1 MNQNIK
7 INKLN
12 KLKKPLSHQSIDWV
26 KRHLNDPF
34 VKKARKEGYI
44 SRAAYKLVE
53 IQDKYNLIKC
63 DHNIVELGSA
73 PGGWSQVTID
83 LLKKGNI
90 FAIDLLEMSFCNQ
103 NLHFIQGNFITEQ
116 NRIIDKINEILP
128 EDDKKIYGVLSDMA
142 PSTCGDRQINHW
154 KIMELCN
161 EAFEFAKNI
170 LAKNG
175 YFVAK
180 IFMGGEEKDFI
191 NELKKNFTQVDFFKP
206 KASRQVSTEIYVIAK
221 GFRKNH

>member
-7 INKLN
+7 VNKLN

-83 LLKKGNI
+83 ILKKGNI
-90 FAIDLLEMSFCNQ
+90 F
-103 NLHFIQGNFITEQ
+103 
-116 NRIIDKINEILP
+116 
-128 EDDKKIYGVLSDMA
+128 
-142 PSTCGDRQINHW
+142 
-154 KIMELCN
+154 
-161 EAFEFAKNI
+161 
-170 LAKNG
+170 
-175 YFVAK
+175 
-180 IFMGGEEKDFI
+180 
-191 NELKKNFTQVDFFKP
+191 FF
-206 KASRQVSTEIYVIAK
+206 
-221 GFRKNH
+221 